1 MQRILRWVI
10 GLPLALFVIVFA
22 ISNRQRV
29 ALRFDPFTSGETAAA
44 VEMPL
49 WLLFFVGIAV
59 GVVVGWIG
67 SWLSQG
73 KHRKRVRELQGD
85 VMRLQSERQELLKRV
100 DVPDAPAEPQRRDL
114 LPTESGWI

>member
-1 MQRILRWVI
+1 MQRILRWII

-29 ALRFDPFTSGETAAA
+29 ALRLDPFSSGETAYA

-49 WLLFFVGIAV
+49 WLLFFFGILA

-67 SWLSQG
+67 SWLAQG
-73 KHRKRVRELQGD
+73 KHRKRARDLQGE
-85 VMRLQSERQELLKRV
+85 VTRLQTERQDLLKRIETPEPA
-100 DVPDAPAEPQRRDL
+100 PDPQRRDII
-114 LPTESGWI
+114 PTETGWI